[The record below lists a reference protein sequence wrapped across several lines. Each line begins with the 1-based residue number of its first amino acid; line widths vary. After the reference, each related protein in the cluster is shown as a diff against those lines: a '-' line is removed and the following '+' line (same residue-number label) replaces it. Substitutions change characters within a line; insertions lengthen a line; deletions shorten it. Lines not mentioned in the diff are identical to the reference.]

1 VCLCVRV
8 RSVGHGDG
16 RGARARRAIA
26 RPMERAIAASRE
38 DARAHALAASR
49 GDARACVSACVSAT
63 ERLAIGACAGR
74 AARGRR
80 RRGDGD
86 AGGRARGDRDGAREG
101 VRARGDASASASR
114 SSDEDDDDDDDDE
127 DDDDD
132 DERERILA
140 DVCAWVKRAR
150 AEIGLDAFRF
160 ESAAGAREAAAEALS
175 EDDLDDALAQV
186 EYASDGWETAPD
198 DRSQRA
204 SAGGSRAKQSCAV
217 VSDVFSQLAGGRG
230 GGGDED
236 EEVDAGARADEDG
249 RVTDGEEDFAGGT
262 QAFEDFDD
270 DDEPV
275 VGTQALEDIEADF
288 IGGTQVVESP
298 MKRASPI
305 GLKLSASPLTLPRTK
320 KSSERASEAPSIPAA
335 PTSLWAVASNT
346 PPEERARRERV
357 GHTRGLVDRASV
369 PRANA
374 DTQPTMGV
382 EDADEGDDDNAREN
396 DGPTLL
402 STFNDSKRVDCTPI
416 DAMTEQPSKPPTLK
430 RPGAMRAPTHEHSS
444 MVTASARP
452 LGSIGSE
459 HGEVMGVARTAIEAV
474 KRARAKMNEPL
485 GLDMSMPQCDDDSQ
499 LVDDDADDVVEATP
513 MAAEGEDDALV
524 GDGPESAPSSPDIGI
539 LYSQRPMNDDDE
551 DVADVASPQ
560 RPHTQHSQSP
570 FKRQLIHS
578 LAPPMSQPEVESP
591 RSRIMLSQHQWR
603 QPRRRAPPPP
613 RFDEET
619 PSKRYKIIDDDLS
632 QSMTQGT
639 QDEPASQG
647 EFVDCSQRENEGGL
661 IRPRIS
667 SLPAPTVVNRTTAAS
682 GCRIVA
688 PSPSE
693 KTPSK
698 DEIERPLPPLGC
710 PKCRHA
716 VKGCGRCRTIRE
728 NAKNGI
734 WPSGRGRSKKSS
746 VDSASAASASKSS
759 ARRATHS
766 ASKTPASKTPMSK
779 TPMSKR
785 TKTAAG
791 KENKPNKRSS
801 AKMFASLHFLL
812 SGLGKVGTATKDII
826 KAHGGTV
833 LSEPSSDISVN
844 SVIVVTPTMGRTMKC
859 LYGIAA
865 GARFATPAWVEAC
878 ADEGRMIQIDEPLDA
893 EGNPREH
900 HRACLGK
907 LFRDVKAAI
916 TGNEGFVK
924 DFTSLLSHAGATL
937 ERNPQTDD
945 RFDYLITQSGENPH
959 SAWIRASKRLGVP
972 CVRHEWLVDSILA
985 GELLD
990 VAAYATLA
998 SPPNAR
1004 ASIPPHFSLSDA
1016 SQERANLRRK
1026 STRY

>member
-1 VCLCVRV
+1 MKRSTHRRDARV
-8 RSVGHGDG
+8 ATDGDAMD
-16 RGARARRAIA
+16 RGVARAR
-26 RPMERAIAASRE
+26 
-38 DARAHALAASR
+38 DAMRAHARGAAR
-49 GDARACVSACVSAT
+49 GDARDAVRACVSAS
-63 ERLAIGACAGR
+63 ERLAIDALALVDVRVDDDVLADACAR
-74 AARGRR
+74 
-80 RRGDGD
+80 
-86 AGGRARGDRDGAREG
+86 
-101 VRARGDASASASR
+101 
-114 SSDEDDDDDDDDE
+114 
-127 DDDDD
+127 
-132 DERERILA
+132 
-140 DVCAWVKRAR
+140 VKRAR
-150 AEIGLDAFRF
+150 DEEGLDRF
-160 ESAAGAREAAAEALS
+160 SVERARDDGDGRAEALS
-175 EDDLDDALAQV
+175 ERDLSDALDEV
-186 EYASDGWETAPD
+186 EYAESGWETGTS
-198 DRSQRA
+198 DRSARA
-204 SAGGSRAKQSCAV
+204 SARATGASDAFSRGAT
-217 VSDVFSQLAGGRG
+217 RG
-230 GGGDED
+230 DAD
-236 EEVDAGARADEDG
+236 EEVDARARSDEDARATDDED
-249 RVTDGEEDFAGGT
+249 DCAGGT

-270 DDEPV
+270 GV
-275 VGTQALEDIEADF
+275 ARTQALEDVEAEYV
-288 IGGTQVVESP
+288 GGTQVAESP
-298 MKRASPI
+298 MERRAAPI

-320 KSSERASEAPSIPAA
+320 RASESPREAPSIPEA
-335 PTSLWAVASNT
+335 PTSLWAAASNT
-346 PPEERARRERV
+346 PPEERARRESV
-357 GHTRGLVDRASV
+357 GRARGLADRASA

-374 DTQPTMGV
+374 DTRPKTGV
-382 EDADEGDDDNAREN
+382 EDEDEGDDDDDDDDDDDAREN
-396 DGPTLL
+396 DGTAAL

-430 RPGAMRAPTHEHSS
+430 RPGVMQAPTHEHSS

-485 GLDMSMPQCDDDSQ
+485 GLDMSMPQCDDDAQ
-499 LVDDDADDVVEATP
+499 LVDDADDVVEATP
-513 MAAEGEDDALV
+513 MAGEGEDDGDGDALV
-524 GDGPESAPSSPDIGI
+524 GDGPESVPSSPDIGM

-619 PSKRYKIIDDDLS
+619 PSKRYRIIDDDLS

-667 SLPAPTVVNRTTAAS
+667 SLPAPTIVNRTTATS

-698 DEIERPLPPLGC
+698 DERERPLPPLGC
-710 PKCRHA
+710 PKCRYA

-728 NAKNGI
+728 NAENGI

-746 VDSASAASASKSS
+746 VDSASAPSASKTS

-766 ASKTPASKTPMSK
+766 ASKTPASKTPTSKTPISK

-785 TKTAAG
+785 TMTAAG

-812 SGLGKVGTATKDII
+812 SGLGKVGTTTKDII

-833 LSEPSSDISVN
+833 LSEPSSDVSVN

-893 EGNPREH
+893 EGKPREH

-907 LFRDVKAAI
+907 LFRDVTAAI

-990 VAAYATLA
+990 VAAYAA
-998 SPPNAR
+998 PPNAL
-1004 ASIPPHFSLSDA
+1004 ASIPPHSSLSDA
-1016 SQERANLRRK
+1016 SKERANLRRK